1 MPDTVHHELETT
13 SIVLIEDDPH
23 VRSACK
29 ELLGSN
35 GYRVLAA
42 ETGVAGIALVCS
54 ELPDLVV
61 TDITLPDLDG
71 RDIVRLLHAHMPTSH
86 IPVIAATAD
95 RTVPEPQDAG
105 LFAAI
110 LYKPFTIQRMLEV
123 IEVISRDVQRMEP
136 AVRNS
141 PRVTRSARGAAGRRE
156 VSVAP
161 IERDGRTG

>member
-1 MPDTVHHELETT
+1 MPDAVSHEPETT

-29 ELLGSN
+29 ELLGAN

-42 ETGVAGIALVCS
+42 ETGVRGIALVCS

-71 RDIVRLLHAHMPTSH
+71 REIVRLLHAHMPTSH
-86 IPVIAATAD
+86 IPVIAATAE
-95 RTVPEPQDAG
+95 RNVPEPQDAG
-105 LFAAI
+105 LFAAV
-110 LYKPFTIQRMLEV
+110 LYKPFTIQRMLE
-123 IEVISRDVQRMEP
+123 IIDAIARDVQRMEP

-141 PRVTRSARGAAGRRE
+141 GR
-156 VSVAP
+156 A
-161 IERDGRTG
+161 T

>member
-1 MPDTVHHELETT
+1 MPDAVSHEPETT

-29 ELLGSN
+29 ELLGAN

-42 ETGVAGIALVCS
+42 ETGVRGIALVCS

-71 RDIVRLLHAHMPTSH
+71 REIVRLLHAHMPTSH
-86 IPVIAATAD
+86 IPVIAATAE
-95 RTVPEPQDAG
+95 RNVPEPQDAG
-105 LFAAI
+105 LFAAV

-123 IEVISRDVQRMEP
+123 IDAIARDVQRMEP
-136 AVRNS
+136 AGRNS
-141 PRVTRSARGAAGRRE
+141 GR
-156 VSVAP
+156 A
-161 IERDGRTG
+161 T

>member
-1 MPDTVHHELETT
+1 MPDAVSHEPEAT

-35 GYRVLAA
+35 GYRVLEA

-71 RDIVRLLHAHMPTSH
+71 RDIVRVLHAHMPTRH
-86 IPVIAATAD
+86 IPVIAATAE

-105 LFAAI
+105 LFVAI
-110 LYKPFTIQRMLEV
+110 LYKPFTIERMLEV
-123 IEVISRDVQRMEP
+123 IDVIARDVQRMEP

-141 PRVTRSARGAAGRRE
+141 PRATGSARGAAGRPE

-161 IERDGRTG
+161 TERDSRTG